1 MQCEF
6 CGRSAWGPCHG
17 CRVWYCDQHGTQS
30 HCFRCA
36 PTASQTQTTSPWTD
50 PFGPPITEPPLLV
63 EPELEMDLE
72 DWETQRA
79 LLFEDEPFVDAFMNE
94 SNPFGE
100 QGWIGDQQFFSVPV
114 EQEVRFAPTPSNST
128 TQPAFFTP
136 QLGSPFP
143 AQSPVL
149 PPQGPFISP
158 QLVFTSPP
166 PQGFPLTSPAFTG
179 PSASQP
185 QSPFGLG
192 SGGTPQVA
200 PRLLARGR
208 VSTHLDEVGPCIGV
222 GTWNLHGLNAE
233 DFERAGSIRAW
244 VLAAVEEVS
253 TALDRLLGKAGALG
267 DDTWI
272 EIAGHMSAVKLDG
285 PRAGLEDLLGSI
297 RQAVVLTKK
306 EPELDGLFQPWAH
319 CRHILVHRYVG
330 TEGRWKKIEEQ
341 DRDFDPDEATW
352 RTHPLRPLALAV
364 SKLKKVLNYS
374 LIVRQVRRLFA
385 DNPWLDVMVLQ
396 EVRANGITLLR
407 RVIEAETGLCVASG
421 PLIQGSSGVS
431 LNQTEYYPIVYR
443 SDRLKLRDC
452 YAAGCFPGQPP
463 DQALLAAQGVHEGAL
478 MAQARRTPK
487 QQKRRRNQAQAE
499 TEATGMSLWKPVVA
513 QELGDLVVYRG
524 EMNGAGGASDR
535 NVIWN
540 KRAGVYRPIV
550 VYVLLDVRSN
560 KLVHVANVHTTP
572 GTQGESAETARNSDN
587 EWYRAREYEQLIESL
602 RKLGRDTREYW
613 LMGGDYYLGAE
624 SRVADVPKDA
634 YLHQLPVEAQAELC
648 AMWRQE
654 GYYSWPL
661 ARITAPPNYEKKV
674 RLTSEIRHW
683 SEWFSWFREEQAYAG
698 PPVKL
703 ADFLFMID
711 AIRRRSE
718 GEDDR
723 LDIHYEAQD
732 IVRNVLGI
740 TFQKQLPG
748 HWLISQAISG
758 TNSDLK
764 PAALNEAIAQDPWQ
778 RAPVTARLRVADFF
792 LYNATWEI
800 GPICSPNGR
809 MGLFDPEAGGLHW
822 HDEEDLRHSR
832 RWLAV
837 SDHFPVGGMFSTD
850 PEDPR
855 LKLLLAQPGAGPA
868 RPPSSQAQEV
878 GDDQVRFK
886 IVPVDPDG
894 NCFLYCLKLAT
905 GTNDSIGD
913 MRRRLEGIYRVD
925 GEYIGIDGWITLA
938 KHYQATIV
946 VHEFVYADGPGY
958 GTYLRSLAPINDGHP
973 VVHMTFIHVPG
984 DSKGHMDLLDRI
996 A

>member
-1 MQCEF
+1 M
-6 CGRSAWGPCHG
+6 
-17 CRVWYCDQHGTQS
+17 
-30 HCFRCA
+30 
-36 PTASQTQTTSPWTD
+36 
-50 PFGPPITEPPLLV
+50 LV
-63 EPELEMDLE
+63 EPELEM

-79 LLFEDEPFVDAFMNE
+79 LLFEDDSFIEDWMIE
-94 SNPFGE
+94 SDPFGE
-100 QGWIGDQQFFSVPV
+100 QGWLGEQQFFDAPV
-114 EQEVRFAPTPSNST
+114 EQEVRLST
-128 TQPAFFTP
+128 TQPAFSTP
-136 QLGSPFP
+136 LEGSPFAAP
-143 AQSPVL
+143 S
-149 PPQGPFISP
+149 PFISP

-166 PQGFPLTSPAFTG
+166 PPTSPPTSPAFPG

-192 SGGTPQVA
+192 FGAAPHVA
-200 PRLLARGR
+200 PRLLARGS
-208 VSTHLDEVGPCIGV
+208 VSTRLDEVGPCIGV

-233 DFERAGSIRAW
+233 DFERAGSIPAW
-244 VLAAVEEVS
+244 VCAAAKEVS
-253 TALDRLLGKAGALG
+253 TPLEVLLGKNGALDDDTWLAIAAHMAVVALNGPRAQLERLLGCIRKAVTLIQ
-267 DDTWI
+267 T
-272 EIAGHMSAVKLDG
+272 
-285 PRAGLEDLLGSI
+285 
-297 RQAVVLTKK
+297 RQ
-306 EPELDGLFQPWAH
+306 ELDGLFEPWAT
-319 CRHILVHRYVG
+319 CRHILVHQYVG
-330 TEGRWKKIEEQ
+330 TEGRWKKFEEQ
-341 DRDFDPDEATW
+341 DRDFSLDETTW
-352 RTHPLRPLALAV
+352 RTHPLRTLALAV

-374 LIVRQVRRLFA
+374 LIVRQVARLFA
-385 DNPWLDVMVLQ
+385 HNQWLDVMVLQ

-407 RVIEAETGLCVASG
+407 RVIEAEAGLCVASG

-443 SDRLKLRDC
+443 SDRLQLHDC

-463 DQALLAAQGVHEGAL
+463 AQALTAALKVHAGATR
-478 MAQARRTPK
+478 AQAQRTPK
-487 QQKRRRNQAQAE
+487 QRKRPRNQAQAE
-499 TEATGMSLWKPVVA
+499 TEATGLSLWKPSVA
-513 QELGDLVVYRG
+513 QELDDLVVYRG
-524 EMNGAGGASDR
+524 RMNGADGAADR

-550 VYVLLDVRSN
+550 VYVLLDARSN

-572 GTQGESAETARNSDN
+572 GTQGESAQTARNSDN

-602 RKLGRDTREYW
+602 RKLGRDSQEYW

-624 SRVADVPKDA
+624 SRVADVPKETC
-634 YLHQLPVEAQAELC
+634 LHELPEEAQAELC
-648 AMWRQE
+648 EMWREE
-654 GYYSWPL
+654 GLYSWPL
-661 ARITAPPNYEKKV
+661 TRITVPPNYEKKV

-683 SEWFSWFREEQAYAG
+683 REWFSGFRGKQAYAG

-703 ADFLFMID
+703 ADFLYMID
-711 AIRRRSE
+711 AIRKRRE
-718 GEDDR
+718 GEGER

-740 TFQKQLPG
+740 TFQKLLPG

-764 PAALNEAIAQDPWQ
+764 PAALNEAIGQDPRQ

-792 LYNATWEI
+792 LYNATWGI

-822 HDEEDLRHSR
+822 HDEADLRHSR

-855 LKLLLAQPGAGPA
+855 LKLLLAQPGASPA
-868 RPPSSQAQEV
+868 RPPSSQAQV
-878 GDDQVRFK
+878 IARDDVRFK
-886 IVPVDPDG
+886 IVPVEPDG
-894 NCFLYCLKLAT
+894 NCFLYCLQRAIR
-905 GTNDSIGD
+905 TNDSIED
-913 MRRRLEGIYRVD
+913 MRRRLAGIYRVD

-938 KHYQATIV
+938 KHYQVTIV
-946 VHEFVYADGPGY
+946 VHEFVYADGQGY
-958 GTYLRSLAPINDGHP
+958 GTYRRSLAPINEGHP

-984 DSKGHMDLLDRI
+984 DSKGHMDLLERI